1 MFLAQACKWGL
12 LLALT
17 QGYINLG
24 ILIMELLDQLEHQ
37 VSKLLERIDG
47 LKAQHASVAEL
58 QARCQEL
65 EADKKSLADALE
77 LERSNNQAVLKR
89 LDLLLAK
96 LKLAKEIGQ

>member
-1 MFLAQACKWGL
+1 M
-12 LLALT
+12 
-17 QGYINLG
+17 
-24 ILIMELLDQLEHQ
+24 IMELLDQLENQ
-37 VSKLLERIDG
+37 VSKLLERIAR
-47 LKAQHASVAEL
+47 LEAQHAAVAEL